1 MTHSVGRKEELTVR
15 FLEDLSTTLD
25 IQQTIE
31 NLRITEAD
39 ARAVIKF
46 LLKERPSQV
55 SGEVKS
61 TAKAKAEAGTK
72 AGRHELYVDGASRG
86 NPGPAGAG
94 ALIKDPSAKVLRRL
108 KKFLGRTTN
117 NVAEY
122 SALVLGLD
130 AARSMGIDRINV
142 FADSELMVKQLNGVY
157 KVKSEDLRPLF
168 EKASAL
174 SKCFKEFSIRH
185 IYREKNAAADELS
198 NEAIDDRPKT
208 LFEHT

>member
-1 MTHSVGRKEELTVR
+1 MTAR

-31 NLRITEAD
+31 NLSITEAD
-39 ARAVIKF
+39 ARAVIKL

-55 SGEVKS
+55 IGEVKS
-61 TAKAKAEAGTK
+61 TAKAKAEAGTT
-72 AGRHELYVDGASRG
+72 AGRYELYVDGASRG

-94 ALIKDPSAKVLRRL
+94 ALIKDPSAQVLRRL

-122 SALVLGLD
+122 SALVLGLE
-130 AARSMGIDRINV
+130 AARAMGVDRINV

-174 SKCFKEFSIRH
+174 SKSFKEFSIRH

>member
-1 MTHSVGRKEELTVR
+1 MTYSAGRKEELTVR

-46 LLKERPSQV
+46 LLKERPPHV

-61 TAKAKAEAGTK
+61 TAKAKAEAGTST
-72 AGRHELYVDGASRG
+72 GRHELYVDGASRG

-122 SALVLGLD
+122 SALVLGLE
-130 AARSMGIDRINV
+130 AARAMGVERLNV

-168 EKASAL
+168 EKASVL
-174 SKCFKEFSIRH
+174 SKGFKEFSIRH
-185 IYREKNAAADELS
+185 IYREKNAAADALS

>member
-1 MTHSVGRKEELTVR
+1 MPSRDRDEGLIDR

-25 IQQTIE
+25 IKKTIE
-31 NLRITEAD
+31 NVGITEED
-39 ARAVIKF
+39 AKAAIRWLARS
-46 LLKERPSQV
+46 RPS
-55 SGEVKS
+55 SERDTVKAAAG
-61 TAKAKAEAGTK
+61 TGAKAV

-86 NPGPAGAG
+86 NPGEAGAG

-122 SALVLGLD
+122 SALVMGLE
-130 AARSMGIDRINV
+130 AARSMGIDRISV

-157 KVKSEDLRPLF
+157 KVRSEDLRPLY
-168 EKASAL
+168 EKAAAL
-174 SKCFKEFSIRH
+174 SKGFKEFSIRH
-185 IYREKNAAADELS
+185 IYREKNAAADALS

-208 LFEHT
+208 LFEER